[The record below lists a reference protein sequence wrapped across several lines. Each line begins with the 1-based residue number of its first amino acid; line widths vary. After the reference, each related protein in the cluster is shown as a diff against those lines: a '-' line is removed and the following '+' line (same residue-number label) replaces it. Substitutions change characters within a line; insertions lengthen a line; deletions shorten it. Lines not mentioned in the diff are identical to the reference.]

1 MQELKKKNK
10 KKNSRQAISAECFGI
25 FNKKSDFVPKVLSK
39 SPQTQSL
46 LKNLLRTTVLF
57 RSLESDDLDTVIQ
70 ALEEFTIESGQTI
83 IKEGD
88 EGDML
93 FVVSSGEYQCSKIIN
108 CQEKYLKTY
117 VSGEAF
123 G

>member
-1 MQELKKKNK
+1 LN
-10 KKNSRQAISAECFGI
+10 
-25 FNKKSDFVPKVLSK
+25 
-39 SPQTQSL
+39 
-46 LKNLLRTTVLF
+46 
-57 RSLESDDLDTVIQ
+57 TVID

-93 FVVSSGEYQCSKIIN
+93 FVVSSGEYECSKIIN

-117 VSGEAF
+117 LSGEAF